1 MPDVVREFMPDFTF
15 LLGLLVFELL
25 DISCEFTYLGLGF
38 KHSVKQTGSPQDESH
53 IKNSSIL
60 I

>member
-25 DISCEFTYLGLGF
+25 EIFCEFTDLGLGF
-38 KHSVKQTGSPQDESH
+38 KHPVNQDESH
-53 IKNSSIL
+53 IKNSSKL